1 MSVAERMAIWNRW
14 YDTVP
19 GEWRFQFVLWSLL
32 ILGTLNMMLTVA
44 TGFPFALL
52 VLLGIIVIAAIRVPY
67 VCGWVA
73 GPTSVYTSPRFQ
85 VEGAD
90 WLIDLNHRYEA
101 LPESR
106 RLWVYPAVLL
116 IAGAINMMLTIRY
129 GFPFGLLFLV
139 ALLALV
145 RLGCVACAVYRRLAP
160 TRRANGCAS
169 QSDRPSDP
177 GRNQSFTGERT
188 PRFYRRLKD

>member
-1 MSVAERMAIWNRW
+1 MSVAERMAMWNRW
-14 YDTVP
+14 YDTIP
-19 GEWRFQFVLWSLL
+19 GEWRFQFVVWSLL
-32 ILGTLNMMLTVA
+32 VLGTLNMMLTVA

-52 VLLGIIVIAAIRVPY
+52 VLLGIIVIAGIRVPY
-67 VCGWVA
+67 VFGWVV
-73 GPTSVYTSPRFQ
+73 GPTSLETGPRFQ
-85 VEGAD
+85 IEGAA

-129 GFPFGLLFLV
+129 GFPFGVLFLI

-145 RLGCVACAVYRRLAP
+145 ALRAPYTAGWLRSSAP
-160 TRRANGCAS
+160 TAVPGNPGKS
-169 QSDRPSDP
+169 VQVLPPTVGETDP
-177 GRNQSFTGERT
+177 
-188 PRFYRRLKD
+188 